1 MSSRIVARDRREA
14 YRSWEP
20 PVMTDGAAGAAIQ
33 AVTAQRIEEIQR
45 QAYDEGFALGR
56 QEALAA
62 TRTPLLALLAALDEP
77 LAEMDEAVTR
87 EVALLVQSVARQLIR
102 RELKTDPGEIV
113 GVVRE
118 AMGLLPATVRN
129 VRLHLHPEDAQLVRA
144 VLSINEGDQH
154 WRVVDDSAQTRGGCQ
169 VLTDTSRIDASLE
182 TRLAAAIAKMLGG
195 DREHD
200 APPEGVAPEEWRR
213 DMPVTERRTQGAVHG
228 ASATAPG
235 DVQDAQVPRETGMSE
250 AAVALPLPSRDGVMP
265 REGQDGPERP
275 PSLESKDAEVAQ
287 GSAVYGAK
295 DANDT
300 GTH

>member
-1 MSSRIVARDRREA
+1 MSSRVIAREQLAA
-14 YRSWEP
+14 YQSWEP
-20 PVMTDGAAGAAIQ
+20 PAMAGDAGGPAVR

-62 TRTPLLALLAALDEP
+62 TRTPLLALLATLAEP
-77 LAEMDEAVTR
+77 LAEMDEAVMR

-144 VLSINEGDQH
+144 ALSINEGDHH
-154 WRVVDDSAQTRGGCQ
+154 WRVVDDPAQTRGGCQ

-195 DREHD
+195 EREDD
-200 APPEGVAPEEWRR
+200 APPAEAAPEQWRR
-213 DMPVTERRTQGAVHG
+213 DAPVTERRTQSAGCGA
-228 ASATAPG
+228 
-235 DVQDAQVPRETGMSE
+235 
-250 AAVALPLPSRDGVMP
+250 
-265 REGQDGPERP
+265 
-275 PSLESKDAEVAQ
+275 KDAEVAQ
-287 GSAVYGAK
+287 GSAGYGAK

-300 GTH
+300 GSH